1 MTSTGKKIG
10 PMTKEDWK
18 ELLLKNAILIVIFL
32 IIIGIII
39 KEPAFLSGTVMRN
52 ILTQSAVRL
61 ILAFGVGG
69 IIIIQGTDLSLGRIV
84 GFAAIIS
91 GSLLQRLDYASR
103 FYPDLQPLPLI
114 VPLLISCAACAVVSG
129 VSAEL

>member
-1 MTSTGKKIG
+1 MFTKKIAL
-10 PMTKEDWK
+10 MKKDDWK

-91 GSLLQRLDYASR
+91 GSLLQRVDYASR
-103 FYPDLQPLPLI
+103 FYPDMQPLPLI
-114 VPLLISCAACAVVSG
+114 VPLLISCAACALVSG
-129 VSAEL
+129 V